1 MKMREYDNY
10 FDLDEIEVAEGVWF
24 AAWGTHYW
32 TTTSEFDPEAGC
44 NIETPDKSR
53 LVVDGVVA
61 FNEDDSERTLT
72 PDEIKAWSEKHGD
85 LLMEQVHDAEQAE
98 AEAHYEAAA
107 EAQYGRY

>member
-1 MKMREYDNY
+1 MTLREYSNY
-10 FDLDEIEVAEGVWF
+10 FDLGEIEVAEGVWF

-53 LVVDGVVA
+53 LEVDGVVA
-61 FNEDDSERTLT
+61 YGADHTERRLT
-72 PDEIKAWSEKHGD
+72 DDEIKVWVVKHGG

-98 AEAHYEAAA
+98 AEAADER
-107 EAQYGRY
+107 RYDAH